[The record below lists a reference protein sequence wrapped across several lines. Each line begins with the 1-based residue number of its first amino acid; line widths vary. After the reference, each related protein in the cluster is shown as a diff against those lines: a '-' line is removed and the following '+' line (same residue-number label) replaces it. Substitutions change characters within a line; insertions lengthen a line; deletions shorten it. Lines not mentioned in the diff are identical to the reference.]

1 MAVRDLPAR
10 TWLLAATAGWA
21 LSAWVLALAGMGA
34 HAPTLPDAP
43 ALAAVPTVRPPATPR
58 LGPLMQYAAVTT
70 RPLLSEDRQPRPFVI
85 ASQTGEATAL
95 PAFDL
100 VLTSVL
106 ITPGMQ
112 MAILQPPD
120 GSLSLRVRVGES
132 PDTQPSWRL
141 TSLSSRSAIFEGPE
155 GQRTLQLRVFDGT
168 GGAAPG
174 QPSVAGMVPAPA
186 PPLPPS
192 TTEAL
197 PGGPNAIKSP
207 ASFGNANAT
216 GATASTG
223 DKATTPSQPLT
234 EDAQIEA
241 IRQRIEARR
250 AQLRQQAQ
258 PPAPASPSQPSQPV
272 R

>member
-1 MAVRDLPAR
+1 
-10 TWLLAATAGWA
+10 
-21 LSAWVLALAGMGA
+21 
-34 HAPTLPDAP
+34 
-43 ALAAVPTVRPPATPR
+43 
-58 LGPLMQYAAVTT
+58 MQYAAVTT

-120 GSLSLRVRVGES
+120 GSLSLRVRVGDS

-192 TTEAL
+192 TSQAL
-197 PGGPNAIKSP
+197 PGSPNATKAP

-216 GATASTG
+216 ASTG
-223 DKATTPSQPLT
+223 DAAATPNQPLT

-258 PPAPASPSQPSQPV
+258 PPAPASPSPPQPSQPV